1 MKRLT
6 GILIATAG
14 AGLASA
20 GVIALLNFKDLNR
33 QLSSNLKN
41 LRDDL
46 ELDCDLINS
55 TLADIPEVADSE
67 AKRKLRDTINAAANF
82 VTSTLNVYAFL
93 TDERISALSPQ
104 AKNAYI
110 ECLRSIIR
118 NAEAHIIA
126 IDVARDELDKAQ
138 KSSNT

>member
-1 MKRLT
+1 MDT
-6 GILIATAG
+6 
-14 AGLASA
+14 SA
-20 GVIALLNFKDLNR
+20 
-33 QLSSNLKN
+33 
-41 LRDDL
+41 
-46 ELDCDLINS
+46 
-55 TLADIPEVADSE
+55 
-67 AKRKLRDTINAAANF
+67 INAAANF

-93 TDERISALSPQ
+93 TDERISSLSPQ

-126 IDVARDELDKAQ
+126 IDVAKDELDKTQ

>member
-6 GILIATAG
+6 GILIAIAG

-20 GVIALLNFKDLNR
+20 GVIALLNFEDLNR

-67 AKRKLRDTINAAANF
+67 AKRKLRDAINAAANF

-126 IDVARDELDKAQ
+126 IDVARDELDKTQ